1 MSDTGT
7 PRPPWGLGKSLT
19 LAAVV
24 VFGLVVVLML
34 TVDTTPPASATEAVT
49 EAEPEPVTGAE
60 PEPDTE
66 AEPETDTEAE
76 PEPVTGA
83 EPEPDTEAEPEP
95 VTGAAAAPVAEQVA
109 AVESTPAAA
118 ETAPAEPEP
127 EELSAVTLEVLA
139 LFAELYAFKD
149 DPTFHSVGFGVGG
162 PYSPWMGKQKS
173 IAEKEGLVPIQQIG
187 YLSGDVWFLAMEY
200 MGHAGATKGY
210 MREMEKDLL
219 AHLESQGL
227 SIPEPMQLSEEQ
239 AARVAEY
246 ERKKAE
252 FLVATAEA
260 ADQQEWYQGG
270 TLHKANASEWRKGS
284 DEDRLATA
292 ADWAA
297 TLIEEKLTSIDDLKP
312 YAENLLTCADEAI
325 ADTQIEIPMTQIAA
339 VCWTLLGG
347 EG

>member
-34 TVDTTPPASATEAVT
+34 TVDTTPPAIATEA
-49 EAEPEPVTGAE
+49 
-60 PEPDTE
+60 
-66 AEPETDTEAE
+66 
-76 PEPVTGA
+76 
-83 EPEPDTEAEPEP
+83 DTEAEPEP

-118 ETAPAEPEP
+118 EAAPAEPEP

-173 IAEKEGLVPIQQIG
+173 IAEKEGLVPFQQIG

-200 MGHAGATKGY
+200 MGHAGATKD

-239 AARVAEY
+239 AAWVAEY

-252 FLVATAEA
+252 LLVATAEA

-325 ADTQIEIPMTQIAA
+325 ADTQIEVPMAQIAA